1 MIQSRFPKGN
11 FIVEDCLELFSR
23 QEPVRRR
30 ILTAVLLG
38 THKIFGR
45 AINSEIERRFGSER
59 FDATRRL
66 GLRIFEDK
74 IDMRL
79 FVHVVEKGKRR
90 RKNKNANRSRHAEAN
105 NNPAQ
110 LWFG

>member
-23 QEPVRRR
+23 QEPVRWR
-30 ILTAVLLG
+30 IFSAVLLG
-38 THKIFGR
+38 PHKIFGR

-59 FDATRRL
+59 LDAARRL
-66 GLRIFEDK
+66 GLRIFDDK

-79 FVHVVEKGKRR
+79 FVHVVEKWKRR
-90 RKNKNANRSRHAEAN
+90 RKNKNANRSQSAKAKN
-105 NNPAQ
+105 DPTKF
-110 LWFG
+110 LFG